1 MKLLAFDLFGTIFDV
16 RNGAKREDL
25 RSYGEQIE
33 RNKTDWQPFK
43 LPDEW
48 ENLPVF
54 PDAAEGIR
62 KLRERFFVVTMS
74 NAPAPLQMRMLRKA
88 GISFDGI
95 TPLELFRASKPVMA
109 TYTAVQMWGVPFKE
123 CGMVTANKD
132 FGDLEASEHLGMRP
146 LLIRGEEFPTLLD
159 MEAAL

>member
-33 RNKTDWQPFK
+33 RNMAKWEPFD
-43 LPDEW
+43 LPDAW
-48 ENLPVF
+48 ADLPVF
-54 PDAAEGIR
+54 SDAVEGIQ
-62 KLRERFFVVTMS
+62 KLRKRFFVVTLS
-74 NAPAPLQMRMLRKA
+74 NAPAYLQMRMLDKA
-88 GISFDGI
+88 GISVDGI
-95 TPLELFRASKPVMA
+95 TPLELFGVSKPVTDA
-109 TYTAVQMWGVPFKE
+109 YAALEMWGVPFAD

-132 FGDLEASEHLGMRP
+132 FGDLEAAKHYGMRP

-159 MEAAL
+159 LEAGL